1 MLNRNVYSLV
11 VRFSGRKEMVR
22 AAAKKNIIDDARM
35 GFGMLEQQNLQDS
48 IFILFPQL
56 FLCVFISKFK
66 GCLHSKLMKIFH

>member
-22 AAAKKNIIDDARM
+22 AAAKKSIIDDARM

-48 IFILFPQL
+48 ILILFP
-56 FLCVFISKFK
+56 
-66 GCLHSKLMKIFH
+66 

>member
-22 AAAKKNIIDDARM
+22 AAARKSIIDDARM

-48 IFILFPQL
+48 IFMF
-56 FLCVFISKFK
+56 FL
-66 GCLHSKLMKIFH
+66 

>member
-22 AAAKKNIIDDARM
+22 AAARKSIIDDARM

-48 IFILFPQL
+48 IFIF
-56 FLCVFISKFK
+56 FHNFFCGVFTKLK
-66 GCLHSKLMKIFH
+66 DCLKSKLMKILN